1 LSDLY
6 DKSNDEMEDFNSFDP
21 EEHNEHRFEEEVR
34 FEKGSQERLLAYRK
48 EEIERVID
56 DHLIFLHGEH

>member
-1 LSDLY
+1 
-6 DKSNDEMEDFNSFDP
+6 MEDFNSFDP
-21 EEHNEHRFEEEVR
+21 EQYNEHRFDEEVR

>member
-1 LSDLY
+1 
-6 DKSNDEMEDFNSFDP
+6 MEDFNSFDP